1 MMRMMVVALPG
12 QKIDF
17 DTGLWTKVALLFGDV
32 VFILLPMI
40 SANSW
45 RPLARRC
52 LTKVYAC
59 TRQWAQSMCVTWM
72 CVCGTVSVA

>member
-1 MMRMMVVALPG
+1 MGGDSHACGHEPCLVGHDAFFVPGFSFLSRALSVPTMMMRMMVVALPG

-40 SANSW
+40 SAN
-45 RPLARRC
+45 
-52 LTKVYAC
+52 
-59 TRQWAQSMCVTWM
+59 
-72 CVCGTVSVA
+72 